1 MNWYIYMLQLYHL
14 LLLLWAH
21 NRMRFTFREVLEKL
35 EENYISIDIYL
46 TLPMTTNSQ
55 MKTATLK

>member
-1 MNWYIYMLQLYHL
+1 
-14 LLLLWAH
+14 
-21 NRMRFTFREVLEKL
+21 MRLTTSEVLHML
-35 EENYISIDIYL
+35 EENYISTE